1 MTDLVQ
7 VEEVAACIEGVE
19 DAIIGYPE
27 PAFRASLEAMMG
39 VGLEMPSKLVDL
51 RFNLRP
57 DAGWKGAEGL
67 VEAGAVDFR
76 GLFHP
81 RSRLH
86 RAALAGL
93 ELLPGAIEAG
103 GEFRADLLEVLQIL
117 LQPLVEFAHLFP
129 GEGPDGT
136 FHGFNL
142 GHCGSVSGVH
152 VPARMERRE
161 CRRRWWDN
169 PEIGDAGAVGQWRG
183 EARERRDGVDRPRK
197 AGKAAGRPLEVE
209 HDAWVS
215 EARLESDSA
224 GLRGVLGPR
233 I

>member
-7 VEEVAACIEGVE
+7 VEEVASCIEGVE

-39 VGLEMPSKLVDL
+39 VGLEMPSKLADL

-57 DAGWKGAEGL
+57 DAGGKGAEGL

-81 RSRLH
+81 GSRRH

-103 GEFRADLLEVLQIL
+103 GEFRADFLEVLQIVL
-117 LQPLVEFAHLFP
+117 EPLVELAHLFR

-142 GHCGSVSGVH
+142 GHRGSVRGVH
-152 VPARMERRE
+152 VPARLERRGS
-161 CRRRWWDN
+161 CRRSWDN
-169 PEIGDAGAVGQWRG
+169 PEIGDAGAVGAVDGG
-183 EARERRDGVDRPRK
+183 EWLAKGAKGLIVREK
-197 AGKAAGRPLEVE
+197 QGRPP
-209 HDAWVS
+209 AAPWQ
-215 EARLESDSA
+215 
-224 GLRGVLGPR
+224 
-233 I
+233 

>member
-7 VEEVAACIEGVE
+7 VEEVASCIEGVE

-39 VGLEMPSKLVDL
+39 VGLELPSKLADL

-57 DAGWKGAEGL
+57 DAGGKGAEGL

-81 RSRLH
+81 GSRLH

-103 GEFRADLLEVLQIL
+103 GEFRADFLEVLQIL
-117 LQPLVEFAHLFP
+117 L
-129 GEGPDGT
+129 
-136 FHGFNL
+136 
-142 GHCGSVSGVH
+142 
-152 VPARMERRE
+152 
-161 CRRRWWDN
+161 
-169 PEIGDAGAVGQWRG
+169 
-183 EARERRDGVDRPRK
+183 
-197 AGKAAGRPLEVE
+197 
-209 HDAWVS
+209 
-215 EARLESDSA
+215 
-224 GLRGVLGPR
+224 
-233 I
+233 